1 MLVHSLLV
9 NVQEFVV
16 VGIVGRRRE
25 IWVKNEKFRWVK

>member
-16 VGIVGRRRE
+16 VGIVGRNCRQE
-25 IWVKNEKFRWVK
+25 EGNLGEK